1 MARAV
6 TPGRTGGSPPQGRG
20 RPLRL
25 AGLRPVETVVEFF
38 SGWQF
43 AAFALAAIVAY
54 ELLVV
59 GMLFAPVTDDA
70 FGRFAEDFKTWCFGW
85 DPATGESQPMYLVLM
100 LSEPL
105 VLGIVLAVVFWR
117 PLREILATPR
127 RVLPHVLAAAALTS
141 GAIPV
146 LMSLTPERAPEGE
159 MPFPADR
166 LRTAHEPP
174 AFALVDHEGEQVSL
188 EALKGRV
195 VLLTGVYAS
204 CAFTCPMIL
213 GQAKRALEALPEAQ
227 RDAVTVVAVT
237 MAPVT
242 DTPEVLARM
251 AAAQGVAAPAFRLAT
266 GDPEVV
272 ERLLDRMGI
281 ERRRDPA
288 TGITDHSNL
297 FLVVDR
303 RGKVAYRFTLG
314 ERQERWLQT
323 ALGLLVA
330 EEGAVG

>member
-1 MARAV
+1 MRGTGPARGAD
-6 TPGRTGGSPPQGRG
+6 PAPPAGPLLGR
-20 RPLRL
+20 
-25 AGLRPVETVVEFF
+25 VVEFF

-43 AAFALAAIVAY
+43 AAFALAAILVY
-54 ELLVV
+54 ELFVV

-105 VLGIVLAVVFWR
+105 VLGIVLAVVFWK
-117 PLREILATPR
+117 PLREVLATPR
-127 RVLPHVLAAAALTS
+127 RLLPHALAGAVLTL

-146 LMSLTPERAPEGE
+146 LVSLAPEEAPGGE
-159 MPFPADR
+159 LPFPAER

-174 AFALVDHEGEQVSL
+174 SFALVDHEGREVSL
-188 EALKGRV
+188 EALQGRV

-213 GQAKRALEALPEAQ
+213 GQARRAVEALPEAQ
-227 RDAVTVVAVT
+227 RGEVTVVAVT
-237 MAPVT
+237 LDPRT
-242 DTPEVLARM
+242 DTPQILARM
-251 AAAQGVAAPAFRLAT
+251 AAAQGVSAPGFRLAT

-288 TGITDHSNL
+288 TGVIDHSNL

-303 RGKVAYRFTLG
+303 RGKMAYRFTLG

-330 EEGAVG
+330 EEGTVG